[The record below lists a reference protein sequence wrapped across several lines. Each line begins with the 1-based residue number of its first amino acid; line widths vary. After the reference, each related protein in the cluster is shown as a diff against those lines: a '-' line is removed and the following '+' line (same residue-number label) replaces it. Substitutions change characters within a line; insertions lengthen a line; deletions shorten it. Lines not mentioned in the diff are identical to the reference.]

1 MYKKNVKE
9 KRLKNTLTSE
19 ISSKLISANEKEPIP
34 KLSEIFE
41 LYPNKKID
49 RKKEIKKDYKN
60 NISNKN
66 QKVKKKKN
74 KIK

>member
-1 MYKKNVKE
+1 MDKKYVKE

-34 KLSEIFE
+34 KPSEIFE
-41 LYPNKKID
+41 SYPNKKIN

-60 NISNKN
+60 NVSKKNK
-66 QKVKKKKN
+66 KVKKIKK
-74 KIK
+74 

>member
-1 MYKKNVKE
+1 MYKKHVKE

-34 KLSEIFE
+34 KPSDIFE
-41 LYPNKKID
+41 SFPNKKKD

-60 NISNKN
+60 NISKKKI
-66 QKVKKKKN
+66 KVKK
-74 KIK
+74 

>member
-1 MYKKNVKE
+1 MIYLYKMYKKNVKE

-34 KLSEIFE
+34 KPSDIFE
-41 LYPNKKID
+41 SFPNKKKD

-60 NISNKN
+60 NIS
-66 QKVKKKKN
+66 KKK
-74 KIK
+74 

>member
-1 MYKKNVKE
+1 MDKKYVKE

-34 KLSEIFE
+34 KPSEIFE

-60 NISNKN
+60 NVSKKNK
-66 QKVKKKKN
+66 KVKK
-74 KIK
+74 IK